1 MGSPG
6 QRAEPRHRAPSAA
19 ARVRAYAARIRGR
32 TGRGRHGADDVLTGL
47 DDARPRR
54 NRSSSRGRRI
64 SPALRRL
71 VVTPTFAAGLG
82 VVVAAFLAANMSRT
96 VLHFSAP
103 IPGNQCS
110 AGDCHAQPHGGT
122 LASARPGVR
131 ITPRAPAA
139 SGPVT
144 AVQPGGSQPGGGQS
158 GVNKAGGSQSG
169 GSQSGANQSGASQ
182 SGANQSGV
190 NQQGGTAPAAGG
202 SGGPQPSVGG
212 QASQHHL
219 PAGRAVAG
227 RLFRPD
233 HDPRAQRDQDPG
245 LEPGLRL
252 PRGADRRCPGRT
264 LGAGPGGGRGGAG
277 RGVVRLGAGAP
288 VRGPGTADGHRGGPA
303 RRTVRLRLRRAAL
316 RVRCAARPRDQG
328 RTPGAHGRVI
338 RPGRSAPRSP
348 VLRVGWSSSRRGQVG
363 ARFSLGKTRRVT
375 GFRRPGA
382 GGPPGLQRAS
392 G

>member
-6 QRAEPRHRAPSAA
+6 QRAVPRHRAPSAA

-32 TGRGRHGADDVLTGL
+32 TRRGRRGADDVLTGL
-47 DDARPRR
+47 DDDRPRR
-54 NRSSSRGRRI
+54 KRSSRGRRI

-144 AVQPGGSQPGGGQS
+144 AVQPGGSQSGGSQPGGGQS
-158 GVNKAGGSQSG
+158 GINEPG
-169 GSQSGANQSGASQ
+169 GSQSGAS
-182 SGANQSGV
+182 QSGV

-212 QASQHHL
+212 QAVSITYQQVEQWPGGFADQITIRGL
-219 PAGRAVAG
+219 SGTTTQAWSLAFAYPGARIAGVQGARW
-227 RLFRPD
+227 
-233 HDPRAQRDQDPG
+233 
-245 LEPGLRL
+245 EPGRV
-252 PRGADRRCPGRT
+252 
-264 LGAGPGGGRGGAG
+264 GAGVAQGVAWPGWGQAHQ
-277 RGVVRLGAGAP
+277 AAAP
-288 VRGPGTADGHRGGPA
+288 VRLTVIVEGRPAAPSGCAFDGQLCEFGA
-303 RRTVRLRLRRAAL
+303 RAA
-316 RVRCAARPRDQG
+316 
-328 RTPGAHGRVI
+328 
-338 RPGRSAPRSP
+338 S
-348 VLRVGWSSSRRGQVG
+348 
-363 ARFSLGKTRRVT
+363 
-375 GFRRPGA
+375 
-382 GGPPGLQRAS
+382 
-392 G
+392 